1 VCQYR
6 NSPTSGH
13 GAGYETR
20 AQAKRDVF
28 SYIELSYNVDRRH
41 SSLGYLSPRAFERS
55 YWSKQ
60 TESVR
65 SGTE

>member
-1 VCQYR
+1 MERVP
-6 NSPTSGH
+6 N

-20 AQAKRDVF
+20 VQAKRDIF
-28 SYIELSYNVDRRH
+28 SYVELFYDVERRH
-41 SSLGYLSPRAFERS
+41 SSLGYLSPRAFEKR